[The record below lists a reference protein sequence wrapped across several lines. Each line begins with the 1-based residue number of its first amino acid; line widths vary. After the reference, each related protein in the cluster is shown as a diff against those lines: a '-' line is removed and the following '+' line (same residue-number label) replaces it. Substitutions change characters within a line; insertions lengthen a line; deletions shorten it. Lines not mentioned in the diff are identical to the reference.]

1 MVCGGKKDKNKDN
14 QRQPKSSSKSPDK
27 NAAAKMPAPVPKPPM
42 VNTKS
47 FYYSTDMM
55 QPVKSDLV
63 RIKSQAGV
71 GSTPQFKNRFI
82 VLCQQ
87 IFYVFDEN

>member
-27 NAAAKMPAPVPKPPM
+27 NAAKMPAPVPKPPM